1 MSRRQYK
8 MKNLLSVLPESHTTG
23 STNCKTALLYC
34 PNLTLRAV
42 QIAKRSLCTA
52 QIAHPEQCHR
62 RKRSNTLPFHS
73 RPPILRQCQNQNPPH
88 ALPNLPNTST
98 QRQCQSAIINSPL
111 PTYTLR
117 SHHQHNPTPSRKST
131 HQTILPPPSCAPN
144 SPSPLHHTSKKD
156 PSPGNPRDWAKYSIY
171 ANRLN
176 KASNYLL
183 AIAACAA

>member
-1 MSRRQYK
+1 

-73 RPPILRQCQNQNPPH
+73 RPPILEQCHNQNFPH
-88 ALPNLPNTST
+88 ALPK
-98 QRQCQSAIINSPL
+98 
-111 PTYTLR
+111 
-117 SHHQHNPTPSRKST
+117 SHTPGSVTGKST
-131 HQTILPPPSCAPN
+131 PMHCHFTAAHQFSGSAKTKI
-144 SPSPLHHTSKKD
+144 PLMHCPIFQTPQHKGSA
-156 PSPGNPRDWAKYSIY
+156 RAQ
-171 ANRLN
+171 
-176 KASNYLL
+176 
-183 AIAACAA
+183 